1 MRVSEAGLSFSVIRF
16 QIFDASFP
24 NGDVSGDM
32 YMYIRYVYIYEIL
45 YDLVW
50 LLGKI
55 FRWWVQPVSVGKQ
68 IKRLA
73 CWPSA

>member
-1 MRVSEAGLSFSVIRF
+1 
-16 QIFDASFP
+16 
-24 NGDVSGDM
+24 M
-32 YMYIRYVYIYEIL
+32 YMRYVYIYEIL

-68 IKRLA
+68 IKREA
-73 CWPSA
+73 RGYIGRGQS